1 MPFEIIQPGTKIDFI
16 GKWKICVTA
25 SVLMLLIGLVGIPL
39 RGFRMGVDFAGGTEM
54 EVRFEGDKPVDEGD
68 LRKVTSSL
76 GIESDVARVG
86 TGNEFLLKFQGERH
100 IAADATAPAAAPAAA
115 APPAEPAPAAGTP
128 AAPGRATGGEIT
140 ARTDRII
147 QLESALAERIGPL
160 QVTRVEFVGPKVG
173 ADLRNDGLKAIGIAC
188 LLILIYIAF
197 RFTPRYAP
205 GAVVA
210 LIHDVAVTSA
220 VWIVFGLE
228 FDLRVL
234 AALLAVLGYSLNDTI
249 IVYDRIRENLQLHT
263 KLDLMDVL
271 NRSVNETLSR
281 TLLTSFMTFIAV
293 MALLIFGGEVV
304 RPFALAMV
312 IGIFVGTYS
321 SIYIASPMLLG
332 LERWRAARAA
342 RAGGQTRAA
351 ARAEAPRSEAARPQ
365 PPRPQPTGGK
375 RARR

>member
-1 MPFEIIQPGTKIDFI
+1 MPFEIVKPGTKIDFI
-16 GKWKICVTA
+16 GWWRVCATG
-25 SVLMLLIGLVGIPL
+25 SLMVLLIGVVGIPL

-54 EVRFEGDKPVDEGD
+54 QVRFTGEGSVDPAKIRG
-68 LRKVTSSL
+68 VL
-76 GIESDVARVG
+76 GELTVGNADVVQVG
-86 TGNEFLLKFQGERH
+86 EGNEFLLKFQGERH
-100 IAADATAPAAAPAAA
+100 IEAAPEPSAPEPSASGAPSPGA
-115 APPAEPAPAAGTP
+115 APPEARPA
-128 AAPGRATGGEIT
+128 GGEIT

-147 QLESALAERIGPL
+147 QLETALAERVGPL

-210 LIHDVAVTSA
+210 LVHDVLVTSA

-249 IVYDRIRENLQLHT
+249 IVYDRIRENLLLHT
-263 KLDLMDVL
+263 KLDLAEVL

-281 TLLTSFMTFIAV
+281 TLLTSFTTLIAT
-293 MALLIFGGEVV
+293 ASLLLFGGEVV
-304 RPFALAMV
+304 RPFALAML
-312 IGIFVGTYS
+312 IGIVVGTYS
-321 SIYIASPMLLG
+321 SIYIASPTLLL
-332 LERWRAARAA
+332 LERWRSRRSGGGAAAPR
-342 RAGGQTRAA
+342 TRATA
-351 ARAEAPRSEAARPQ
+351 KA
-365 PPRPQPTGGK
+365 
-375 RARR
+375 

>member
-1 MPFEIIQPGTKIDFI
+1 MPFEIVKPGTKIDFI
-16 GKWKICVTA
+16 GWWRVCATGSLIV
-25 SVLMLLIGLVGIPL
+25 LLIGLVGIPL

-54 EVRFEGDKPVDEGD
+54 QVHFTGDGRVDPAKIRG
-68 LRKVTSSL
+68 VL
-76 GIESDVARVG
+76 GELTVGNADVVQVG
-86 TGNEFLLKFQGERH
+86 EGNEFLLKFQGERH
-100 IAADATAPAAAPAAA
+100 IEAAPEPSA
-115 APPAEPAPAAGTP
+115 PAPAAETGAP
-128 AAPGRATGGEIT
+128 AEARPTGGEIT

-147 QLESALAERIGPL
+147 RLETALAEQVGPL

-210 LIHDVAVTSA
+210 LVHDVLVTSA

-249 IVYDRIRENLQLHT
+249 IVYDRIRENLSLHT
-263 KLDLMDVL
+263 KLDLAEVL

-281 TLLTSFMTFIAV
+281 TLLTSFTTLIAT
-293 MALLIFGGEVV
+293 ASLLLFGGEVV
-304 RPFALAMV
+304 RPFALAML
-312 IGIFVGTYS
+312 IGIVVGTYS
-321 SIYIASPMLLG
+321 SIYIASPTLLL
-332 LERWRAARAA
+332 LERWRSRRSGGGAASP
-342 RAGGQTRAA
+342 TRATA
-351 ARAEAPRSEAARPQ
+351 Q
-365 PPRPQPTGGK
+365 PAK
-375 RARR
+375 A